1 MLSSMLSSM
10 ASSTMAS
17 STMASS
23 TMASSTGFIIGSSTL
38 IGTLILIAFLLIYE
52 LISSK
57 EDGRKLLVPVLFA
70 LSIIFFSVVALAVF
84 NVIK

>member
-1 MLSSMLSSM
+1 MLSSAM

-17 STMASS
+17 STM
-23 TMASSTGFIIGSSTL
+23 SSTGFIIGSNTL

-57 EDGRKLLVPVLFA
+57 EEGKKLFVPVLFA
-70 LSIIFFSVVALAVF
+70 LSIIFFSVLALAIF
-84 NVIK
+84 SIIK

>member
-1 MLSSMLSSM
+1 MLSSTM

-23 TMASSTGFIIGSSTL
+23 TMSSTGFIIGSSTL
-38 IGTLILIAFLLIYE
+38 IGTLILIGFLLIYE
-52 LISSK
+52 LINSK
-57 EDGRKLLVPVLFA
+57 EEGRKFFVPALFA
-70 LSIIFFSVVALAVF
+70 LSVIFFSVLAIAVF

>member
-1 MLSSMLSSM
+1 MLSSM

-23 TMASSTGFIIGSSTL
+23 TMASSTGFIIGSKTY

-52 LISSK
+52 LINSK
-57 EDGRKLLVPVLFA
+57 EESKRLLTPSLFV
-70 LSIIFFSVVALAVF
+70 LSIIFFSVLGLAVF